1 MILSCMNRHLAQAI
15 VCAGLIALA
24 SPAVGA
30 LSYTY
35 SGPAVTIPDN
45 DASGR
50 AFAFSLTD
58 AATTI
63 ASLTVTVNIS
73 GGRNGDLYAFLSHN
87 SGYTVLL
94 NRTGRGVTTS
104 GSSTD
109 GYANSGFAM
118 TFSSSGAA
126 NVHFYQ
132 NSSPSFNGS
141 GQLTGTWQP
150 DGRTIDPESSAAS
163 FDAGGSASFSS
174 FVGQNP
180 NGAWTLFFADV
191 SALSES
197 TLNGFS
203 VDVVAAVP
211 EPVNA
216 ALAVSA
222 CLVLMSGIWRWARR
236 RS

>member
-1 MILSCMNRHLAQAI
+1 MNRLLVQAI
-15 VCAGLIALA
+15 ACAGLFAA
-24 SPAVGA
+24 AAPAVGA

-63 ASLTVTVNIS
+63 ESLTVTVNIS

-104 GSSTD
+104 GSTAD
-109 GYANSGFAM
+109 GYANTGFAM

-132 NSSPSFNGS
+132 NNSPAYNGS

-150 DGRTIDPESSAAS
+150 DGRTIDPEAGAAS

-174 FVGQNP
+174 FIGQNP
-180 NGAWTLFFADV
+180 NGDWTLFFADMA
-191 SALSES
+191 ALSES
-197 TLNGFS
+197 TVNGFS
-203 VDVVAAVP
+203 VDVIAAVP
-211 EPVNA
+211 EPVNV
-216 ALAVSA
+216 ALAVFA
-222 CLVLMSGIWRWARR
+222 GFGALLGVWRHVQGRR
-236 RS
+236 DRERG